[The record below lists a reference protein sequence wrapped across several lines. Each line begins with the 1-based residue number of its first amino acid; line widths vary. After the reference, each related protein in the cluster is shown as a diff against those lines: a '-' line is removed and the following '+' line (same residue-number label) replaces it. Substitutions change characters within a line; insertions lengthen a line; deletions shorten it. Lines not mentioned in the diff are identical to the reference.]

1 MDQLANYL
9 KIINTVALDQV
20 KTTVNPSAGGAL
32 EVDTAL
38 ETLSLKAKDGE
49 LDGITIR
56 DVSFTIKELVPPV
69 PTDPTVRL
77 TPVINRLTV
86 DLAAGLFDRAA
97 VALKEPIVGHAKSLI
112 NRVQLEG
119 LQIGVK
125 LSPKKVLRLEID
137 LDTLRLKYG
146 EEDAVIIK
154 DVSLSL
160 LEFDLKKPQKVAMA
174 ECLVVLHR
182 MRVEVLESLMNRAAK
197 VGLTQA
203 PDMVKEA
210 TVELPGSK
218 MVVGGRVKV
227 GVGVKFRVD
236 LRFETR
242 NNNFG
247 IYFDRFY
254 VPGTNLKLPG
264 FSRNLLLGLI
274 RPMEKKFKGLVE
286 VSDEYLMIKPWP
298 KVPVPVESNFQTF
311 GIENGRLV
319 IASGP
324 VPGRTREDLDAP
336 EREVVEAMRARVSP
350 PGPPV

>member
-9 KIINTVALDQV
+9 KIINTVVVDQV
-20 KTTVNPSAGGAL
+20 KTTVNPSSGAAL
-32 EVDTAL
+32 EVETAL
-38 ETLSLKAKDGE
+38 DTLSLKAQNGE

-56 DVSFTIKELVPPV
+56 DVSVTIKELVPPV
-69 PTDPTVRL
+69 PTDRTIRL

-86 DLAAGLFDRAA
+86 DLSPGVFERASK
-97 VALKEPIVGHAKSLI
+97 ALKDPMVAQAKNLVDQ
-112 NRVQLEG
+112 VQLEG
-119 LQIGVK
+119 LQVGIK
-125 LSPKKVLRLEID
+125 LNPDKVLRVELD
-137 LDTLRLKYG
+137 LDCVRLKYK
-146 EEDAVIIK
+146 EQDAVVIK
-154 DVSLSL
+154 DVSLSV

-174 ECLVVLHR
+174 ECLVVVHK
-182 MRVEVLESLMNRAAK
+182 MRVEILEALMNRAAT

-210 TVELPGSK
+210 TVELPGTK

-298 KVPVPVESNFQTF
+298 KVPVPVESNFETF
-311 GIENGRLV
+311 GVENKRLV
-319 IASGP
+319 IQSGP
-324 VPGRTREDLDAP
+324 VPGRTREELDAP
-336 EREVVEAMRARVSP
+336 EREVVEAMRAKVSP
-350 PGPPV
+350 PGPPR